1 MKSICS
7 IEVYPVKYNLDGLK
21 GFRAKVEEYF
31 ANRTDIVKRVV
42 KCEVEN
48 YGNNLK
54 LVTEVNIKRN

>member
-1 MKSICS
+1 MNS
-7 IEVYPVKYNLDGLK
+7 LK